1 MKLRSFVM
9 IAVAVSAITVGVR
22 ADSLGP
28 IYRLS
33 ADFQYGPPPERGSI
47 TTAAADGT
55 GGTLI
60 YSKTLFVPRRT
71 VFVTFHATADVHGG
85 AALLMACLIDGV
97 PCRPEPAEPGYAP
110 SGWVTLQKIPAA
122 TTSTNC
128 NDGGGGTGDC
138 HDNNITYSWCTNVR
152 PGVHTIDLKL
162 ASSLSGVPVFTERA
176 HIYIDN
182 AGRRGWDDDD
192 DDDDDRDE
200 RPAGCA
206 ADTTP
211 AVTF

>member
-1 MKLRSFVM
+1 MKFRSFVM
-9 IAVAVSAITVGVR
+9 LAVVLCAVSAGVK

-47 TTAAADGT
+47 TTAGANGT

-71 VFVTFHATADVHGG
+71 VFVTFHATASVHHG
-85 AALLMACLIDGV
+85 AVLLMACLVDGV
-97 PCRPEPAEPGYAP
+97 PCRPEPSEPGYPP
-110 SGWVTLQKIPAA
+110 SGWIRLQNLPAPVN
-122 TTSTNC
+122 STNC
-128 NDGGGGTGDC
+128 DDGDGGSGDC
-138 HDNNITYSWCTNVR
+138 HDNNVTYSWCTNVR
-152 PGVHTIDLKL
+152 PGVHTIDLRL
-162 ASSLSGVPVFTERA
+162 ASSVAGVAVFTQKA

-182 AGRRGWDDDD
+182 AGNRGWDDDD
-192 DDDDDRDE
+192 DDDDDRDD
-200 RPAGCA
+200 RQAGCA